1 MYIKAELEVLVF
13 KMLLQP
19 RDNTSTP
26 MQERFEILEQIF
38 LLFLRAACNFR
49 EWSEPIFVPSNIIR
63 INA

>member
-26 MQERFEILEQIF
+26 MQERFEILEQI
-38 LLFLRAACNFR
+38 
-49 EWSEPIFVPSNIIR
+49 
-63 INA
+63 